1 MLAATQRVITL
12 MVRTSA
18 TGSIAV
24 RYRVS
29 FAERLTSSSVRR
41 CMRIHVFAASWASG
55 AFGTSGTCGASGAS
69 GASSASGASA
79 ASGVTGVSVASAAY
93 FSHLNERDLCG
104 VWLSGSFQCRCNDGF
119 ELQGQFACVNVDE
132 CALGLA
138 PCDRECEDTQGSYVC
153 FCPEAGLV
161 LDADGF
167 TCNDINE
174 CLTPAIHQC
183 SDVCV
188 NTVGSFECACNGDR
202 VLLSDQRTCTD
213 TNAHPCCS
221 VTTHQP
227 NTWHT
232 RNTYRIEWLRVSC
245 LYNAQ
250 RPSCWYNRTS
260 WRVCTTHKL
269 YQCADECSWLL
280 QRQLCHA

>member
-1 MLAATQRVITL
+1 MVRFITRCAPTSLAVSSARARAATSWWRRQASAPTSTNAWTTMLAATQRVITL

-138 PCDRECEDTQGSYVC
+138 PCDRECEDTQT
-153 FCPEAGLV
+153 ALV
-161 LDADGF
+161 QMGK
-167 TCNDINE
+167 IRR
-174 CLTPAIHQC
+174 
-183 SDVCV
+183 
-188 NTVGSFECACNGDR
+188 G
-202 VLLSDQRTCTD
+202 
-213 TNAHPCCS
+213 
-221 VTTHQP
+221 
-227 NTWHT
+227 
-232 RNTYRIEWLRVSC
+232 
-245 LYNAQ
+245 
-250 RPSCWYNRTS
+250 
-260 WRVCTTHKL
+260 
-269 YQCADECSWLL
+269 
-280 QRQLCHA
+280 